1 MTINEI
7 IELAVEH
14 DLLTRSRKR
23 DKVYK
28 RFYIYSLL
36 YRKKMTLERIAEVFQ
51 VNHSSVIYGINQ
63 HNVWIKNRDWIY
75 LNYISELFEQANRFS
90 IKHIK
95 EDEAMLKVLD
105 TEGDLI
111 TLQIKMH
118 STDHEGFMKISGMIK
133 KELLRE
139 AI

>member
-14 DLLTRSRKR
+14 DLIIRSRKR

-28 RFYIYSLL
+28 RFYIFSLL
-36 YRKKMTLERIAEVFQ
+36 HRKKMTLERIAEIFQ
-51 VNHSSVIYGINQ
+51 VNHSSVIYGIKQ
-63 HNVWIKNRDWIY
+63 HNTWIKNRDWIY
-75 LNYISELFEQANRFS
+75 LNYISELFEQVNRFS